1 MRPQTVLVALTISLF
16 LAALGDACSCK
27 PHPMP
32 KKALEQAAAVFSGKV
47 TKIADHDE
55 HHWAVTLVLASS
67 WKGTDGKE
75 VTVLTGKNDGICG
88 YKFAKGKTY
97 IVYANETVSDG
108 VKYLATGI
116 CHRTKL
122 LEIAAQDLEELGKG
136 KVVE

>member
-1 MRPQTVLVALTISLF
+1 MRWLLNLIAVFVPLCLGAVAQ
-16 LAALGDACSCK
+16 ACDCK
-27 PHPMP
+27 PHPPP
-32 KKALEQAAAVFSGKV
+32 KKALEQAQAVFSGKV

-55 HHWAVTLVLASS
+55 HHWAVTFQSTAT
-67 WKGTDGKE
+67 WKGTDAKE

-97 IVYANETVSDG
+97 LVYANESVRDE

-122 LEIAAQDLEELGKG
+122 LETAAEDLEELGKG
-136 KVVE
+136 KTVE